1 GVRIVGHNNVS
12 RDLTGV
18 RRIELNCRGGNDHIS
33 YSLTD
38 PGAVTNSLELS
49 VDLGAGDDSFDA
61 TVDLPARD
69 LAAARNFVV
78 TGGAGKD
85 NLTSTVR
92 VGRVTAP
99 LDILFDGGAGNDTL
113 RPAFQGGVVS
123 NVTLTARGAAGD
135 DRLSGTLNA
144 TGNVRA
150 SATLR
155 LNGQA

>member
-1 GVRIVGHNNVS
+1 MKIPRASRRPFVPSFDALEPRCQPAFTGRLGGGVLHLDGTDGSDELRIIDNGRGGVRIVGHNNVS

-78 TGGAGKD
+78 TGG
-85 NLTSTVR
+85 
-92 VGRVTAP
+92 
-99 LDILFDGGAGNDTL
+99 
-113 RPAFQGGVVS
+113 
-123 NVTLTARGAAGD
+123 
-135 DRLSGTLNA
+135 
-144 TGNVRA
+144 
-150 SATLR
+150 
-155 LNGQA
+155 